1 MVPDSAVSIQDGI
14 VDRGWFPPGLDTGGG
29 GDGSGEVDGGR
40 RHLVIGGRW
49 W

>member
-1 MVPDSAVSIQDGI
+1 MVPDSMVPIQVGVI
-14 VDRGWFPPGLDTGGG
+14 DRGRFPPGLDIGGG
-29 GDGSGEVDGGR
+29 GDGSGEVDGGS